1 LRGVET
7 INISYAAMAILYA
20 VMAVPVLIS
29 ILLGLGTVKRI
40 LIAVLRMTV
49 QLAAMGLYLDYLF
62 RFNNVWVN
70 IGWVLFMI
78 TIANITVSRNTGLRT
93 FRLFLTIMLGITV
106 SAFFVVGIFIL
117 LAIRPEPLY
126 DARYLIPISGMV
138 IGNCMRANTI
148 ALERF
153 FSSVRKNEKEFLT
166 YLLLGATLRE
176 AALPYIR
183 EAVRPALAPQ
193 LATMATLGLVSLPG
207 MMTGQILGGSTPI
220 VAIKYQIGIM
230 VAIFTAIMLTTVINL
245 LLSLKVSFNEHSM
258 LRRDIFEP
266 RR

>member
-1 LRGVET
+1 MEA
-7 INISYAAMAILYA
+7 INISYQAMIILYA
-20 VMAVPVLIS
+20 LITVPVLIC
-29 ILLGLGTVKRI
+29 LFLKLRNVKQI

-62 RFNNVWVN
+62 RYNNVWVN
-70 IGWVLFMI
+70 FGWVLMI
-78 TIANITVSRNTGLRT
+78 AIANITVNRNTGLRSL
-93 FRLFLTIMLGITV
+93 RIFLTVMLGLTI
-106 SAFFVVGIFIL
+106 SSFFVIVIFIFI
-117 LAIRPEPLY
+117 AIRPEPFY

-153 FSSVRKNEKEFLT
+153 YSSIKKNEREFLT
-166 YLLLGATLRE
+166 YLLMGATLRE

-183 EAVRPALAPQ
+183 ESVKPALTPQ
-193 LATMATLGLVSLPG
+193 LATLATLGLVSLPG

-230 VAIFTAIMLTTVINL
+230 IAIFTAITITTVLNL
-245 LLSLKVSFNEHSM
+245 LLSLKVAFNEYSI
-258 LRRDIFEP
+258 LRRSIF
-266 RR
+266 RN

>member
-1 LRGVET
+1 MEA
-7 INISYAAMAILYA
+7 INISYQAMIILYA
-20 VMAVPVLIS
+20 LITVPVLIS
-29 ILLGLGTVKRI
+29 RFLKLGNVKQI

-62 RFNNVWVN
+62 RYNNVWVN
-70 IGWVLFMI
+70 FGWVMLMI
-78 TIANITVSRNTGLRT
+78 VIANITVNRNTGLRS
-93 FRLFLTIMLGITV
+93 LKIFLTVMLGLSI
-106 SAFFVVGIFIL
+106 SAFFVIVIFIII
-117 LAIRPEPLY
+117 AIRPEPFY

-153 FSSVRKNEKEFLT
+153 YSSVKKNEREFLT
-166 YLLLGATLRE
+166 YLLMGATLRE

-183 EAVRPALAPQ
+183 ESVKPALAPQ
-193 LATMATLGLVSLPG
+193 LATLATLGLVSLPG

-230 VAIFTAIMLTTVINL
+230 IAIFTAITITTVLNL
-245 LLSLKVSFNEHSM
+245 LLSLKVAFNEYSI
-258 LRRDIFEP
+258 LRRGIF
-266 RR
+266 RN

>member
-1 LRGVET
+1 
-7 INISYAAMAILYA
+7 MFILYGLII
-20 VMAVPVLIS
+20 VPVLIAVF
-29 ILLGLGTVKRI
+29 LKLGTVKQL

-49 QLAAMGLYLDYLF
+49 QLGAMGLYLDYIF
-62 RFNNVWVN
+62 KFNNIWVN

-78 TIANITVSRNTGLRT
+78 TIANITVNRNAGIKTT
-93 FRLFLTIMLGITV
+93 SVFLSSMLGMIISSV
-106 SAFFVVGIFIL
+106 FVISIFII
-117 LAIRPEPLY
+117 AAVRPAPVY

-153 FSSVRKNEKEFLT
+153 FSSIRKNEKEFLT
-166 YLLLGATLRE
+166 YLLMGATLRE
-176 AALPYIR
+176 AAMPYIR

-193 LATMATLGLVSLPG
+193 LATLATLGLVSIPG

-230 VAIFTAIMLTTVINL
+230 IAIFTAISTTTVLNL
-245 LLSLKVSFNEHSM
+245 FLSLNVAFNRYNM
-258 LRRDIFEP
+258 LKKDIF
-266 RR
+266 RK

>member
-1 LRGVET
+1 MSDMEA
-7 INISYAAMAILYA
+7 INISYRAMIILYA
-20 VMAVPVLIS
+20 LITVPVLICFF
-29 ILLGLGTVKRI
+29 LKLGNVKQI

-49 QLAAMGLYLDYLF
+49 QLAAMGLYLDFLF

-70 IGWVLFMI
+70 FGWVILMI
-78 TIANITVSRNTGLRT
+78 AIANITVNRNTGLRT
-93 FRLFLTIMLGITV
+93 ARMFLTVMLGLTI
-106 SAFFVVGIFIL
+106 SAFFVIVIFIFI
-117 LAIRPEPLY
+117 AIRPEPFY

-153 FSSVRKNEKEFLT
+153 YASIKKNEREFLT
-166 YLLLGATLRE
+166 YLLMGATLRE

-183 EAVRPALAPQ
+183 ESVKSALAPH
-193 LATMATLGLVSLPG
+193 LATLATLGLVSLPG

-230 VAIFTAIMLTTVINL
+230 IAIFTAITVTTVLNL
-245 LLSLKVSFNEHSM
+245 LLSLKVAFNEYSI
-258 LRRDIFEP
+258 LKRDIF
-266 RR
+266 RN

>member
-1 LRGVET
+1 MET
-7 INISYAAMAILYA
+7 INIGYAAMLMLYA
-20 VMAVPVLIS
+20 LMVVPVLIS
-29 ILLGLGTVKRI
+29 VFLGLGTVKRI
-40 LIAVLRMTV
+40 LIAMIRMTV
-49 QLAAMGLYLDYLF
+49 QLGAMGLYLDYLF
-62 RFNNVWVN
+62 RFNNAWVN
-70 IGWVLFMI
+70 IGWVLLMI
-78 TIANITVSRNTGLRT
+78 AIANITVNRNTGLRT
-93 FRLFLTIMLGITV
+93 LRLFLTIMLGLTV
-106 SAFFVVGIFIL
+106 SAFFVIIIFIFI
-117 LAIRPEPLY
+117 AIRPEPFY

-138 IGNCMRANTI
+138 VGNCMRANTI

-166 YLLLGATLRE
+166 YLLMGATLRE

-230 VAIFTAIMLTTVINL
+230 IAIFTAITLTTVLNL
-245 LLSLKVSFNEHSM
+245 LMSLKIAFNDYSI
-258 LRRDIFEP
+258 LRRDFFKQQY
-266 RR
+266 R